1 MTEAKRKQIK
11 KKVETG
17 QARNQARNQDAG
29 RTTIVDRAGEA
40 AIEAKDKFT
49 AFAKEHPI
57 TTIAGGIAIGILVAG
72 LFKGPRQAAIKGG
85 SKAAGLAAIG
95 AELALAYAQQAMEA
109 ASEAASV
116 GAEKLGDFSG
126 TAAVTAR
133 SAGRTA
139 ADRAGEVSEAALAVT
154 RDAGKR
160 LGKAI
165 RTRIN

>member
-11 KKVETG
+11 QKVEAG
-17 QARNQARNQDAG
+17 QARNEDRG

-40 AIEAKDKFT
+40 SIEAKDKFT

-57 TTIAGGIAIGILVAG
+57 ATIAGGLAIGILVAG
-72 LFKGPRQAAIKGG
+72 MFKRPREAAIKGG

-126 TAAVTAR
+126 SAAVTAR

-165 RTRIN
+165 RARIN